1 MKRWF
6 TLRLLLAT
14 VLYTGLS
21 IGLSTPAR
29 AGTLFDSAD
38 KLYAK
43 GYVDL
48 ARQTYHRA
56 LGDNTNCLGGRYSL
70 SQRPV
75 QQALEKLASI
85 YESGWDNNAPNY
97 EIALNCYKALGDY
110 ADGQTMKQI
119 GDMHYAGIGY
129 PTGQSPDYQAAF
141 NAYWKAVNKGD
152 SGAKMKL
159 GRMYMEGP
167 YPTDSNPNQ
176 FNNEDRQRYQYA
188 VNLIYDTA
196 TAPSPHPQAQFY
208 LGKIAQNGWGC
219 RPADVAGWGCV
230 KNNPDNRDYGTP
242 SNDLAKYWYQ
252 ETVKSRYGAG
262 ALALAKIAEA
272 EGNNISAYRWYRLA
286 AKFGDSSVMPKML
299 PDCWDNAVAVTPE
312 LGQKDLP
319 SFTGLR
325 CSQSRLDQV
334 MVSSAVPTQKT
345 YYTVMCGTDE
355 SDPYKEYRQACN
367 DELKSPR
374 LSDKGTLAFS
384 RFMLDEQNNPDQPAV
399 TQALQYCAN
408 PADNP
413 TIQKLKAD
421 ADYTRNGFSTM
432 GYKDR
437 CTGQCL
443 ADLYWG
449 KLDNMDDPFWN
460 NPDNGSFQTNCAAT
474 CPDKNPSCPSGGY

>member
-6 TLRLLLAT
+6 LLT
-14 VLYTGLS
+14 VMLMISLPSFAQADTSEMFY
-21 IGLSTPAR
+21 
-29 AGTLFDSAD
+29 SAD

-48 ARQTYHRA
+48 ARQTYHRG
-56 LGDNTNCLGGRYSL
+56 LGNNTNCVGGRYAL

-75 QQALEKLASI
+75 QQALEKLAGI

-129 PTGQSPDYQAAF
+129 PAGQSPDYQAAF
-141 NAYWKAVNKGD
+141 NAYWKAVNKDD

-188 VNLIYDTA
+188 LNLIYETA
-196 TAPSPHPQAQFY
+196 SAPSPHPQAQFY

-252 ETVKSRYGAG
+252 EAVKSRYG
-262 ALALAKIAEA
+262 LAVVELAKIAEA

-299 PDCWDNAVAVTPE
+299 PDCWDNAVATMPE
-312 LGQKDLP
+312 LQKDNLH
-319 SFTGLR
+319 SFVGLR
-325 CSQSRLDQV
+325 CRESRLNKV
-334 MVSSAVPTQKT
+334 MESVPEQEA
-345 YYTVMCGTDE
+345 YYKVMCGTDRG
-355 SDPYKEYRQACN
+355 DPYKEYRQACN

-399 TQALQYCAN
+399 TKALQYCAN
-408 PADNP
+408 PAANP
-413 TIQKLKAD
+413 TIQRMKTESNFAKNA
-421 ADYTRNGFSTM
+421 FSSM
-432 GYKDR
+432 PFKDR

-443 ADLYWG
+443 ADLYWS
-449 KLDNMDDPFWN
+449 KLDDMDDPFWN
-460 NPDNGSFQTNCAAT
+460 NPDNASYQTSCAAS
-474 CPDKNPSCPSGGY
+474 CPDINPSCPAGGY

>member
-1 MKRWF
+1 
-6 TLRLLLAT
+6 
-14 VLYTGLS
+14 
-21 IGLSTPAR
+21 
-29 AGTLFDSAD
+29 
-38 KLYAK
+38 
-43 GYVDL
+43 
-48 ARQTYHRA
+48 
-56 LGDNTNCLGGRYSL
+56 
-70 SQRPV
+70 
-75 QQALEKLASI
+75 
-85 YESGWDNNAPNY
+85 
-97 EIALNCYKALGDY
+97 
-110 ADGQTMKQI
+110 
-119 GDMHYAGIGY
+119 
-129 PTGQSPDYQAAF
+129 
-141 NAYWKAVNKGD
+141 
-152 SGAKMKL
+152 
-159 GRMYMEGP
+159 
-167 YPTDSNPNQ
+167 
-176 FNNEDRQRYQYA
+176 
-188 VNLIYDTA
+188 
-196 TAPSPHPQAQFY
+196 
-208 LGKIAQNGWGC
+208 
-219 RPADVAGWGCV
+219 
-230 KNNPDNRDYGTP
+230 
-242 SNDLAKYWYQ
+242 
-252 ETVKSRYGAG
+252 
-262 ALALAKIAEA
+262 
-272 EGNNISAYRWYRLA
+272 
-286 AKFGDSSVMPKML
+286 
-299 PDCWDNAVAVTPE
+299 VAVTPE

-474 CPDKNPSCPSGGY
+474 CPDSNPSCSSGGY